1 MQGLVPRTVLLNN
14 NIAVPNSLL
23 PNADRD
29 KGVTLRRIPSL
40 TALPP
45 CQLRKGA
52 CRAIKTSTTRSRRC
66 ARDNLKVPC
75 LALDH
80 SGSSH
85 SRGGSSHFLTLCKV
99 RYQPST
105 LFCTLYASL
114 STSAYFPRATP
125 TDFGTHLL
133 LAPEDSRLLRL
144 ERTHTFFKATLV
156 SRILQAHDLV
166 MLGGAIGRLDRSIAY
181 NRLHVSGSR
190 TPSVACR
197 HAHDSISYHLAIV
210 LTYNATDAIGLSYCD
225 VLAPPSRSG
234 SLLLPAHTAS
244 TATT

>member
-29 KGVTLRRIPSL
+29 KGITLRRIPSL
-40 TALPP
+40 TGFTALPH

-52 CRAIKTSTTRSRRC
+52 CRAIQTRSRRC
-66 ARDNLKVPC
+66 ARDNLKVPF

-85 SRGGSSHFLTLCKV
+85 SGGPLHALTLCKV

-105 LFCTLYASL
+105 LFCTSYASL
-114 STSAYFPRATP
+114 PTSAYFPRATS

-156 SRILQAHDLV
+156 SRILQAHNLV
-166 MLGGAIGRLDRSIAY
+166 MLGGAIGRWDRSIAY
-181 NRLHVSGSR
+181 NRLHVPGSR

-197 HAHDSISYHLAIV
+197 HAHDSISYHLATV
-210 LTYNATDAIGLSYCD
+210 LTYKATDAIGLSYCD